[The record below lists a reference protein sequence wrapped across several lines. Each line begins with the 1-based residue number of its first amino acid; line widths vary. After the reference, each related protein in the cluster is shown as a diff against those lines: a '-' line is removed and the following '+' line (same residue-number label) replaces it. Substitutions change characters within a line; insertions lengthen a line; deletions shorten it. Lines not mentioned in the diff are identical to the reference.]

1 MNGSTNGFRL
11 VGGGAQRPD
20 MGSNSTMDDNVV
32 PSDISPGVPASSG
45 IGVVELLSDI
55 EFSHDISLI
64 LSPTG
69 NIPSAAK
76 ETHGVET
83 VGAFTKIPSSGHS
96 MLTFS

>member
-1 MNGSTNGFRL
+1 
-11 VGGGAQRPD
+11 
-20 MGSNSTMDDNVV
+20 MDDNVV

-45 IGVVELLSDI
+45 IGVVELLSDTV

-69 NIPSAAK
+69 NIPSATK